1 MGPIRQ
7 DQILQLLTL
16 RQRVTI
22 EDLKE
27 ELHVSVET
35 IRRDLKTLEGEGH
48 LRRVYGGAILAS
60 PRGVE
65 TEYTKRANLHVTEKQ
80 AIAQRACDLIND
92 GDTIVIDVGTTT
104 LEFVKLLN
112 SKRNL
117 TILTNAMQ
125 VALRVLNETQHKV
138 YFLGG
143 LLRQGE
149 DSSSGTM
156 CINCLENYYV
166 DKAIIGAAGISASFD
181 ITDYHEPENA
191 VRKKM
196 MEIAGQ
202 VIVLADHSKFGIT
215 AFCKLCN
222 MSKVD
227 ILVTDWSTPKK
238 TIAQLNS
245 ECANLEILVA
255 EQSGGGKLHGISS
268 R

>member
-1 MGPIRQ
+1 MGPIRH
-7 DQILQLLTL
+7 DQILQMLAL
-16 RQRVTI
+16 RQKVTI

-27 ELHVSVET
+27 ELHVSIET

-48 LRRVYGGAILAS
+48 LKRVYGGAILAN

-65 TEYTKRANLHVTEKQ
+65 TEYAKRATLHISEKQ
-80 AIAQRACDLIND
+80 AIAKSACDLIND

-104 LEFVKLLN
+104 FEFAKLLN

-125 VALRVLNETQHKV
+125 VALRLLNDTQHRV
-138 YFLGG
+138 YYLGG
-143 LLRQGE
+143 LLRRGE
-149 DSSSGTM
+149 DSSSGAM
-156 CINCLENYYV
+156 CTDCLENYYV

-181 ITDYHEPENA
+181 ITDYHEPESI

-202 VIVLADHSKFGIT
+202 TIVLADYSKFGVT

-222 MSKVD
+222 MGHIDV
-227 ILVTDWSTPKK
+227 LVTDWNTPEKVIK
-238 TIAQLNS
+238 QLHS
-245 ECANLEILVA
+245 ECSQLEVLIA
-255 EQSGGGKLHGISS
+255 EPGDALKLRNAAS